1 MISQTLH
8 VNVRGRPNSCCG
20 SHEAPPPLSAP
31 PPTQAAPHP
40 LWTCNNKALINKVYF
55 PVRQDRPGSPLC
67 STASATA
74 SVLAPKK
81 KKKKPESLLKCLSHS
96 SPSPLFLE
104 SPLRPEKKKIP
115 PCLRA
120 TSQMFKRSQRGS
132 QLSNTSPTPKRSP
145 GLTPL
150 CHRYHV
156 IKARVG
162 GSEGG
167 EGTECLFVG
176 DTTLQ
181 REETCCYSDVGTS
194 VIRVCVRQK
203 QENSPQLL

>member
-1 MISQTLH
+1 M
-8 VNVRGRPNSCCG
+8 
-20 SHEAPPPLSAP
+20 
-31 PPTQAAPHP
+31 
-40 LWTCNNKALINKVYF
+40 INKVYF
-55 PVRQDRPGSPLC
+55 PVRQDGPGSPLC

-74 SVLAPKK
+74 SALAQKRTKK
-81 KKKKPESLLKCLSHS
+81 KQKTSHFS
-96 SPSPLFLE
+96 SVCRTHLQAPLF
-104 SPLRPEKKKIP
+104 SRAPFDQKKKIP

-132 QLSNTSPTPKRSP
+132 QLSNTSPAPQLSP

-150 CHRYHV
+150 CHRYLM
-156 IKARVG
+156 KARVG

-167 EGTECLFVG
+167 VGGTKCLFVG

-194 VIRVCVRQK
+194 VIRG
-203 QENSPQLL
+203 